1 MPLLLEQNSLLLSE
15 FFMENGEMSCFSCYY
30 QGKLLFLH
38 LDLNICYICPV
49 YAGDVQIAEY
59 KPFDTN
65 AYEIKKQTGNGR
77 FGYAYIINYID
88 QLTKQEK
95 RSCPYLNILYGAF
108 SSCSLYLEYR
118 QYSHVRTSRLKVHAI
133 RRGLF
138 CACRVEGHLA
148 VTLSKGKLRMGA
160 RLSCI

>member
-15 FFMENGEMSCFSCYY
+15 FFMENGEMSYFSCYY

-49 YAGDVQIAEY
+49 CAGNVQIAEY

-88 QLTKQEK
+88 QLTNQEK

-118 QYSHVRTSRLKVHAI
+118 QYSLHENKQTEGSRYKAWTIL
-133 RRGLF
+133 
-138 CACRVEGHLA
+138 C
-148 VTLSKGKLRMGA
+148 
-160 RLSCI
+160 LSCRRSLGGNPK